1 MDIGDYSGWAEKGP
15 EMESL
20 VQVWPILSGIVL
32 VVALMIAWR
41 AEITVRVKVLEE
53 KVQSLFELLNRR
65 K

>member
-1 MDIGDYSGWAEKGP
+1 MDIGDYSGWAGKEP
-15 EMESL
+15 AVESL
-20 VQVWPILSGIVL
+20 VQVWPILSGIAL

-53 KVQSLFELLNRR
+53 KVQALFELLNR

>member
-1 MDIGDYSGWAEKGP
+1 MDIRLYEGWQEQEPAVEN
-15 EMESL
+15 L
-20 VQVWPILSGIVL
+20 VQIWPILSGIVL

-53 KVQSLFELLNRR
+53 KVQALFDLLNR

>member
-1 MDIGDYSGWAEKGP
+1 MDIGDYSGWAEKEP
-15 EMESL
+15 AVENL
-20 VQVWPILSGIVL
+20 VQIWPILSGIVL

-53 KVQSLFELLNRR
+53 KVQALFDLLNR

>member
-1 MDIGDYSGWAEKGP
+1 MDIGDYSGWAEKEP

>member
-1 MDIGDYSGWAEKGP
+1 VEN
-15 EMESL
+15 L
-20 VQVWPILSGIVL
+20 VQIWPILSGIVL

-53 KVQSLFELLNRR
+53 KVQALFDLLNR

>member
-1 MDIGDYSGWAEKGP
+1 MDIGDYSGWSEKEP
-15 EMESL
+15 AVENL
-20 VQVWPILSGIVL
+20 VQIWPILSGIVL

>member
-1 MDIGDYSGWAEKGP
+1 MDIGDYSGWAEKEP

-20 VQVWPILSGIVL
+20 VQVWPIQSGIVL

-53 KVQSLFELLNRR
+53 KVQSLFELLNCR

>member
-1 MDIGDYSGWAEKGP
+1 MDIGDYSGWAEKEP
-15 EMESL
+15 AVENL
-20 VQVWPILSGIVL
+20 VQIWPILSGIVL

>member
-1 MDIGDYSGWAEKGP
+1 
-15 EMESL
+15 MENL
-20 VQVWPILSGIVL
+20 VQIWPIVSGIVF

-53 KVQSLFELLNRR
+53 KVQSLFDLLNSR

>member
-1 MDIGDYSGWAEKGP
+1 MDIGDYSGWAEKEP
-15 EMESL
+15 AVENL
-20 VQVWPILSGIVL
+20 VQIWPIVSGIVF

-53 KVQSLFELLNRR
+53 KVQSLFDLLNSR